1 MARCALT
8 GKRALVGN
16 RRSHSNRKSKHWQKP
31 NVQSKRIWDET
42 PDKWIRVKIS
52 TSALRTITKKG
63 LQQSFRDAGV
73 EL

>member
-1 MARCALT
+1 MATCSLT

-16 RRSHSNRKSKHWQKP
+16 RRSHSNRKAKHWQKP

-42 PDKWIRVKIS
+42 EGKWVRVKIS

-63 LQQSFRDAGV
+63 LKSSFRDAGFDV
-73 EL
+73 